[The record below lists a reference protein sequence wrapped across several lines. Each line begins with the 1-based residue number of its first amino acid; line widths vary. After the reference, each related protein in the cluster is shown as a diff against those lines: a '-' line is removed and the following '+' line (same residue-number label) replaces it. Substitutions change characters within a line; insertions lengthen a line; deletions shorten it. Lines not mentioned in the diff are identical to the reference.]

1 MGETA
6 LSGAAKPQHAIFPP
20 RGSDNAQVGELG
32 RINHPD
38 GRMVS
43 TELSLTYPL
52 SETTGG
58 EGWQVIPYL
67 VRGNEDLA
75 AAIQKSGIPD
85 DNDPRWRKWK
95 ANAIARMNA
104 RVSSGSIRPPVHKTL
119 DEADSLQH
127 RKAGTIIREQT
138 MDHFERAD
146 RGA

>member
-1 MGETA
+1 ME
-6 LSGAAKPQHAIFPP
+6 
-20 RGSDNAQVGELG
+20 
-32 RINHPD
+32 
-38 GRMVS
+38 S

-104 RVSSGSIRPPVHKTL
+104 RVSSGSIRPPVYKTL
-119 DEADSLQH
+119 EEAD
-127 RKAGTIIREQT
+127 RFENVKRGTIIREDK
-138 MDHFERAD
+138 MGMFERAD